1 MYSYVNESLI
11 PIFNLFNSLKILR
24 NIKILF
30 YTFFSDCLMKIFLF
44 KSVLI
49 NTTHSNN
56 DYWVQKQKLQPLLI

>member
-24 NIKILF
+24 NIK
-30 YTFFSDCLMKIFLF
+30 FFFFPDCLMKIFLF

-56 DYWVQKQKLQPLLI
+56 DYWVQKQNSNHF